1 MTRSVF
7 LLRPVYSF
15 TSELPAGEAQEGDY
29 PFISKGALKVLKLDE
44 SIVSDETKIRKKIEH
59 RRSIDLLKAGTQ
71 Q

>member
-29 PFISKGALKVLKLDE
+29 PFISKVAPKVLKLDE
-44 SIVSDETKIRKKIEH
+44 PIVSNETKSRKEIEH
-59 RRSIDLLKAGTQ
+59 RRSINLLKAGTQ
-71 Q
+71 R